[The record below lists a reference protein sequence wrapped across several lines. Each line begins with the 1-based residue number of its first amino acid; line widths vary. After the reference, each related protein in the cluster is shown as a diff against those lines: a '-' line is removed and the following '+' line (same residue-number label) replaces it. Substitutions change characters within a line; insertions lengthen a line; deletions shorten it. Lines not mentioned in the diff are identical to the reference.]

1 MDDEAGPE
9 ETKKPMTS
17 AMVSE
22 VRFLCSWAGL
32 ARESSSSKQRSQEQR
47 TKCSTGRELERGR
60 GCGGGMLSRSLLPKV
75 SISGRGQDT
84 SGHRF
89 PKS

>member
-60 GCGGGMLSRSLLPKV
+60 DGVGDVVQVASPQSEHLRERSGYLRTQ
-75 SISGRGQDT
+75 IS
-84 SGHRF
+84 
-89 PKS
+89 KK